1 MNPGCDMFGTVLAP
15 APPLLQLEFSQI
27 VSAPSKKGV
36 QLADLLIKQTSDMEL
51 GLGLNLRV
59 GALSIDKC
67 LCQDQKA
74 AWMGGVI

>member
-15 APPLLQLEFSQI
+15 APPLLEFSQTI
-27 VSAPSKKGV
+27 SAPCKKGV